1 MTNMLAVKGLNY
13 SSLHSY
19 DASVTPFICLFC
31 ALVKSI
37 NLAFFRV
44 FFFQFSCVFRGPG
57 WLAECEKVGLTPEEM
72 ELPEVLY

>member
-37 NLAFFRV
+37 
-44 FFFQFSCVFRGPG
+44 FQFSCVFRGPG